1 MAITEPFAHPATG
14 IRSIIWAPEAVVAMT
29 ESVFTLRQ
37 QVQAHEG
44 QRWVFTVNLT
54 KLSGDTAEEWRG
66 FFLKCNGRERTFLL
80 GDPSRTTARG
90 AATGTPLVKGA
101 SQTGVELVT
110 DGWTTGV
117 TGILKAGDYIQ
128 LGSGGAARL
137 HQIVQDVDS
146 DGSGNATLDIWP
158 RLRVSPADNDP
169 IVVAGCQGVFRLASN
184 QMPVNIDEAKF
195 HESSFT
201 ALEVI

>member
-1 MAITEPFAHPATG
+1 MAFVP
-14 IRSIIWAPEAVVAMT
+14 
-29 ESVFTLRQ
+29 
-37 QVQAHEG
+37 
-44 QRWVFTVNLT
+44 
-54 KLSGDTAEEWRG
+54 
-66 FFLKCNGRERTFLL
+66 RTI
-80 GDPSRTTARG
+80 
-90 AATGTPLVKGA
+90 
-101 SQTGVELVT
+101 E
-110 DGWTTGV
+110 
-117 TGILKAGDYIQ
+117 Y
-128 LGSGGAARL
+128 GSGGAARL

>member
-14 IRSIIWAPEAVVAMT
+14 IRSIIWAPESVVAMT
-29 ESVFTLRQ
+29 ESVFTKRQ

-44 QRWVFTVNLT
+44 QRWVFTLNLT

-90 AATGTPLVKGA
+90 AATGTPLVKGG
-101 SQTGVELVT
+101 SQTGIELVT
-110 DGWTTGV
+110 DGWTPSV

-128 LGSGGAARL
+128 LGSGATARL

-146 DGSGNATLDIWP
+146 DAAGNATLDIWP
-158 RLRVSPADNDP
+158 RLLTSPADTAA
-169 IVVAGCQGVFRLASN
+169 IVVANCQGVFRLASN

-201 ALEVI
+201 VIEAM